1 VQNQYTPQP
10 EARGGVPVNE
20 DVDMADLLSA
30 PPAGTR
36 GVAAGVPGQLTQDL
50 ELSEKAIHH
59 VKTIAME
66 SVSLWGYGH
75 LAFGVGLV
83 VTELLANA
91 MQHTTMVKARLVIQV
106 LWAGSAV
113 GRLVVV
119 VHDDDPT
126 MPTERRADDLA
137 LDGRGLTLV
146 RGLANSLSFVPAE
159 RGKDV
164 VAAFS
169 LTADDGEGTPCGAE
183 R

>member
-1 VQNQYTPQP
+1 
-10 EARGGVPVNE
+10 
-20 DVDMADLLSA
+20 MADLLSA

-59 VKTIAME
+59 VKAIAME
-66 SVSLWGYGH
+66 SVSLWGYDH

-91 MQHTTMVKARLVIQV
+91 MQHTTVAKARLVIQA
-106 LWAGSAV
+106 LSSSFST

-126 MPTERRADDLA
+126 MPKERQAEDLA

-146 RGLANSLSFVPAE
+146 RGLADSLTFVPAE

-164 VAAFS
+164 VAVFS
-169 LTADDGEGTPCGAE
+169 LAAADREATPCGAG